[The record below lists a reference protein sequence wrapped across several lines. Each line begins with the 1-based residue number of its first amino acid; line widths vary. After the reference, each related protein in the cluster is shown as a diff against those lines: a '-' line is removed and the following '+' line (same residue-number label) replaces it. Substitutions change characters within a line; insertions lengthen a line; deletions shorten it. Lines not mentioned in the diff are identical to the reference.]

1 MKKKVESIKEQIEN
15 GLTEKDLKRIL
26 ISSNKKME
34 SEEKKLLNFM
44 EFQIFDTLEDKLAG
58 FDKIQDPQEW
68 RSET

>member
-1 MKKKVESIKEQIEN
+1 MECIKEQIEN

-26 ISSNKKME
+26 ISPKNEVE

-44 EFQIFDTLEDKLAG
+44 EFQIFDTLEDKLAE